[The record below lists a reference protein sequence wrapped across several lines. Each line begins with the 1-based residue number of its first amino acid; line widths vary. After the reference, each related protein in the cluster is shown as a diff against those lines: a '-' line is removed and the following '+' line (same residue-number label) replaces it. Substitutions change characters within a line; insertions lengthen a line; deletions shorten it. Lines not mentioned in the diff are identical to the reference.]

1 MIRRVALAAALAAL
15 GACTPPPASQAPEP
29 AAEEPG
35 AAAATTQ
42 PAAAAAAPAGASE
55 AITAWY
61 RQRLGATLVE
71 PVEVF
76 YGDFSGDGA
85 PDALAWAYHSTEGN
99 SMGHVLALF
108 RNEGG
113 RMVFVRTQDEVDG
126 SEPRDVVFAPGRIT
140 LATKTHLPSDPGCC
154 PTGSSDW
161 TIEVN

>member
-1 MIRRVALAAALAAL
+1 MIRRVAAALAAL
-15 GACTPPPASQAPEP
+15 GACTPPPASQSPRPSAGEP
-29 AAEEPG
+29 V
-35 AAAATTQ
+35 AAAATQ

-61 RQRLGATLVE
+61 RERLGATLIE

-85 PDALAWAYHSTEGN
+85 ADALAWGYHSTEGN
-99 SMGHVLALF
+99 MTGHVLALF

-113 RMVFVRTQDEVDG
+113 RMVFVRTQDAVDG

-161 TIEVN
+161 VIEVH